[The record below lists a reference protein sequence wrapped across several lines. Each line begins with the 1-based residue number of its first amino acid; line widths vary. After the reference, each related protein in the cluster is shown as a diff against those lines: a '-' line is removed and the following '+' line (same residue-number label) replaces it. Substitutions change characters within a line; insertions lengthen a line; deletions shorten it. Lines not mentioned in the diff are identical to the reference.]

1 MLAEGRKRALEEKRG
16 KDLELW
22 WIIRNFATIIGKRE
36 YMDTFR
42 IALIVDD
49 NTSIAEPLQPCL
61 NGMFDRVLIH
71 TIPNCVQDVLNATEV
86 DVILFNMNCLKS
98 GSEQSACHEEGQAD
112 SLQPDNGQDV
122 LKWIRKVHRK
132 YPESPIVLLTSPE
145 DVKLAEKGVSSG
157 AFDFVT
163 MPWGNDELVRVLQ
176 RAIGVNACPHE
187 LG

>member
-1 MLAEGRKRALEEKRG
+1 
-16 KDLELW
+16 
-22 WIIRNFATIIGKRE
+22 
-36 YMDTFR
+36 MDIFR

-71 TIPNCVQDVLNATEV
+71 TIPNRVQEILNTTEV
-86 DVILFNMNCLKS
+86 DVILFNMNCMKS
-98 GSEQSACHEEGQAD
+98 GCEQSACHEGVQAD
-112 SLQPDNGQDV
+112 RLHPDDGQDV

-132 YPESPIVLLTSPE
+132 YPENPIVLLASPE

-163 MPWGNDELVRVLQ
+163 MPWDNDSLVRVLQ
-176 RAIGVNACPHE
+176 RAIGVDAPSMN
-187 LG
+187 